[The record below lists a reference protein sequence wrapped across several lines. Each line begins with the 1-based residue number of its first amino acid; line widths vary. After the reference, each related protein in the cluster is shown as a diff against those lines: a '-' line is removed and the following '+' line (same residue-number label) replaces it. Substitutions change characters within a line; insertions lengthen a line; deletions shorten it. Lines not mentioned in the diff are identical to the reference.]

1 MAAML
6 DVVGSIEAARLPGGQ
21 LVVSAHGP
29 VDERIVSSFVEVLVG
44 ATVDG
49 TPVVLDLADAHGLDE
64 TALAVVQVAA
74 QLLVERGARL
84 AIVAQPLLAGR
95 LRESSLAELVD
106 LHASL
111 RVAVAAD

>member
-49 TPVVLDLADAHGLDE
+49 TPVVLDLADAHGLDD
-64 TALAVVQVAA
+64 TARAVVEVAA
-74 QLLVERGARL
+74 R
-84 AIVAQPLLAGR
+84 LLAERDERLGVVARPLVAAR
-95 LRESSLAELVD
+95 LRESSLALLVD
-106 LHASL
+106 LHGSL
-111 RVAVAAD
+111 REAIAAD